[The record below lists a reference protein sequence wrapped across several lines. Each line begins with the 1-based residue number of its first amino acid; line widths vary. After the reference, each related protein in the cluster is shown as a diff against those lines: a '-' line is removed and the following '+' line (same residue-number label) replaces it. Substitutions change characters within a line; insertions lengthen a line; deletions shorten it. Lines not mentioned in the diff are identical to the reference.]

1 MALNAPC
8 LWLVA
13 YDIADHKRLARVHRL
28 LKQEGV
34 PVQYSLFA
42 LRDTPQ
48 GVLRL
53 KAKLADLID
62 PKDDDI
68 RIYRL
73 PERLSYVALGATIL
87 PEDLLILGGPDD
99 FAAKAKPGRVPMR
112 TTET

>member
-42 LRDTPQ
+42 LRNTPQ

-62 PKDDDI
+62 HKADDV

-73 PERLSYVALGATIL
+73 PERPSYVALGATIL
-87 PEDLLILGGPDD
+87 PEDLLILGGPNG
-99 FAAKAKPGRVPMR
+99 FAAKSDPRLR
-112 TTET
+112 TRD